1 VVGWR
6 EEAVVEG
13 VDVVTAAEVEG
24 IVDSIDTLVETVE
37 EDDGLAVVVSAVL
50 ARFEVD
56 AALDN

>member
-13 VDVVTAAEVEG
+13 VDVVTAAEVED

>member
-1 VVGWR
+1 MVGWR

-13 VDVVTAAEVEG
+13 VDVVTAAEVED

>member
-1 VVGWR
+1 MGWR

-13 VDVVTAAEVEG
+13 VDVVTAAEVED

-37 EDDGLAVVVSAVL
+37 EDDGLAVVVSTVL

-56 AALDN
+56 AAD

>member
-1 VVGWR
+1 MVGWR